1 MSSKIPVDRYR
12 LRLGAAQDE
21 LEDNDA
27 RALLI
32 GYGTDLRW
40 LTGYAAMPSER
51 LTMLVVTEDRQPTLV
66 VPRLEQAAALAGGA
80 PAAGITKLLTW
91 TETENPIELVVEE
104 LANAHGTGELLASD
118 WLPAMF
124 VTRLQAALPGARFG
138 LASRVLSP
146 LRQIKD
152 ADEVAMLRAAAE
164 AADRTVARIFAGQLV
179 GRKEADVAAEVRT
192 ILVEEGHET
201 ADFAIV
207 ASGPNSA
214 SPHHEASDRVIRA
227 GEPIVL
233 DIGGSIGGYH
243 SDITRTCW
251 VTGGDTNAGPED
263 EYGRLFAIL
272 EEAQSAGRE
281 EAAPGVACEAVDAA
295 ARGVIDRGGYGEHFI
310 HRTGHG
316 TGLDGHEDPYIVAGN
331 TAPLVPGN
339 VYSVE
344 PGIYLD
350 GRYGARIEDICV
362 CTENGSES
370 LNHAPRSL
378 AVISG
383 VA

>member
-1 MSSKIPVDRYR
+1 MSSRIPVDRYR
-12 LRLGAAQDE
+12 QRLAAAQAA
-21 LEDNDA
+21 LPAAAA
-27 RALLI
+27 RGLLI

-51 LTMLVVTEDRQPTLV
+51 LTMLVLTADRQPTLI
-66 VPRLEQAAALAGGA
+66 VPRLEQAAALAGPAPGA
-80 PAAGITKLLTW
+80 EVTRLLTW
-91 TETENPIELVVEE
+91 TETENPIDLV
-104 LANAHGTGELLASD
+104 TGELGQARGSGDLLVSD

-124 VTRLQAALPGARFG
+124 LTRLQAALPDARFG

-152 ADEVAMLRAAAE
+152 ADEVALLRAAAE

-179 GRKEADVAAEVRT
+179 DRKEADVAAEVRT

-251 VTGGDTNAGPED
+251 VTGGDPGRGPD
-263 EYGRLFAIL
+263 DGVPPPLRRPRTGAISRARGRR
-272 EEAQSAGRE
+272 AGRR
-281 EAAPGVACEAVDAA
+281 VRSRRR
-295 ARGVIDRGGYGEHFI
+295 RGTDR
-310 HRTGHG
+310 
-316 TGLDGHEDPYIVAGN
+316 
-331 TAPLVPGN
+331 
-339 VYSVE
+339 
-344 PGIYLD
+344 
-350 GRYGARIEDICV
+350 
-362 CTENGSES
+362 
-370 LNHAPRSL
+370 
-378 AVISG
+378 
-383 VA
+383 

>member
-1 MSSKIPVDRYR
+1 MSSHIPVDRYR
-12 LRLGAAQDE
+12 GRLAAAQTA
-21 LEDNDA
+21 LSAAGA
-27 RALLI
+27 RALLV

-51 LTMLVVTEDRQPTLV
+51 LTMLVLTADRQPTLI
-66 VPRLEQAAALAGGA
+66 VPRLEQAAALAA
-80 PAAGITKLLTW
+80 PAPGAGVTRLATW
-91 TETENPIELVVEE
+91 TETENPMALVAAELGE
-104 LANAHGTGELLASD
+104 ATGTGDLLVSD

-124 VTRLQAALPGARFG
+124 LTRLQGALPNERFG
-138 LASRVLSP
+138 LASRVLSA
-146 LRQIKD
+146 LRQVKD
-152 ADEVAMLRAAAE
+152 PDEVALLRAAAE
-164 AADRTVARIFAGQLV
+164 AADRTVARIFAGSLV
-179 GRKEADVAAEVRT
+179 GRKEEDVAREVRE
-192 ILVEEGHET
+192 ILIEEGHET

-251 VTGGDTNAGPED
+251 VTGGDPSAGPDD
-263 EYGRLFAIL
+263 EYRRLFDIL
-272 EEAQSAGRE
+272 EESQSAGRE
-281 EAAPGVACEAVDAA
+281 DAGPGVACEAVDAA
-295 ARGVIDRGGYGEHFI
+295 SRGVIERGGYGEYFI

-316 TGLDGHEDPYIVAGN
+316 IGLDGHEDPYLVAGN
-331 TAPLVPGN
+331 AALFVAGN
-339 VYSVE
+339 AFSIE

-362 CTENGSES
+362 CTEGGSES
-370 LNHAPRSL
+370 LNQAPRSL
-378 AVISG
+378 AVVSG
-383 VA
+383 

>member
-1 MSSKIPVDRYR
+1 
-12 LRLGAAQDE
+12 
-21 LEDNDA
+21 
-27 RALLI
+27 
-32 GYGTDLRW
+32 
-40 LTGYAAMPSER
+40 
-51 LTMLVVTEDRQPTLV
+51 
-66 VPRLEQAAALAGGA
+66 
-80 PAAGITKLLTW
+80 
-91 TETENPIELVVEE
+91 
-104 LANAHGTGELLASD
+104 
-118 WLPAMF
+118 
-124 VTRLQAALPGARFG
+124 LPGAAFG
-138 LASRVLSP
+138 LASKVLSP
-146 LRQIKD
+146 LRQVKD
-152 ADEVAMLRAAAE
+152 PDEVALLRAAAE
-164 AADRTVARIFAGQLV
+164 AADRTVARIFAGSLV

-251 VTGGDTNAGPED
+251 VTGGDASRGPDD
-263 EYGRLFAIL
+263 EYRRLFDIL
-272 EEAQSAGRE
+272 EQAQSAGRE
-281 EAAPGVACEAVDAA
+281 DAGPGVACEAVDAA
-295 ARGVIDRGGYGEHFI
+295 ARGVIERGGYGEYFI

-331 TAPLVPGN
+331 TALLVAGN

-362 CTENGSES
+362 CTERGSES
-370 LNHAPRSL
+370 LNQAPRSL

-383 VA
+383 IA